1 MTITKNQFDNF
12 ARDVWQETKIDKE
25 WFIDLLKY
33 FLLIHLA
40 IEIKE
45 DK

>member
-1 MTITKNQFDNF
+1 MEITKNQFDIF
-12 ARDVWQETKIDKE
+12 ARSAWQETKIDKE

-33 FLLIHLA
+33 FLLIHLG

-45 DK
+45 EK

>member
-12 ARDVWQETKIDKE
+12 AKDVWKETKIDKE
-25 WFIDLLKY
+25 WFIDMLKY
-33 FLLIHLA
+33 FLLLHLG
-40 IEIKE
+40 IETKE